1 MANKLMVQH
10 MFKRDC
16 FYKEPDGK
24 VLKIITSEVWNVRCF
39 EFVDGRLVGPM
50 IKIHPESDRAKA
62 LVEVV

>member
-1 MANKLMVQH
+1 VANKMLVQH
-10 MFKRDC
+10 MFKKEG

-24 VLKIITSEVWNVRCF
+24 VLKIITSEVWNLRCF
-39 EFVDGRLVGPM
+39 EFENGRLIGPM

>member
-1 MANKLMVQH
+1 VANKLMVQH
-10 MFKRDC
+10 LFKRDG
-16 FYKEPDGK
+16 FYKEPDGT

-39 EFVDGRLVGPM
+39 EFKDGKLIGPL

>member
-10 MFKRDC
+10 KFKRDT
-16 FYKEPDGK
+16 FYKEPNGT
-24 VLKIITSEVWNVRCF
+24 VLKIITSEVWNLRCF
-39 EFVDGRLVGPM
+39 EFKDGKLIAPM

>member
-1 MANKLMVQH
+1 MANKMLVQH
-10 MFKRDC
+10 MFKKEG

-24 VLKIITSEVWNVRCF
+24 VLKIITSEVWNLRCF
-39 EFVDGRLVGPM
+39 EFENGRLIGPM